1 MERFEMPVQPEAE
14 CVARLTDAAL
24 RFEKTIDL
32 KRSPNGHVYAALD
45 AAKIT
50 DLSERKRLIGK
61 IKAEISRRRPIPL
74 SQRPDIIEDA
84 RRASDLHPNDDDIE
98 N

>member
-14 CVARLTDAAL
+14 RVARLAAAAL
-24 RFEKTIDL
+24 RFEKTVDL
-32 KRSPNGHVYAALD
+32 KRSPDGHIYAALD
-45 AAKIT
+45 AAKVT

-61 IKAEISRRRPIPL
+61 IKAEIARRRLIPL

-84 RRASDLHPNDDDIE
+84 RRASDLHPNEDDIE